1 METKKIEIEIPAGK
15 RAEWVNGVLTLIDE
29 TPKDNRPITERVNT
43 FEDAVKELGE
53 SHPLIAAYNGYKS
66 AIDPVVSEDADV
78 VAYLKLRIIA
88 AALNEGWKPQFTDD
102 EYRYYPWFVLYTEE
116 EYKELDEEEKS
127 RVVYRSFHHAHAYGG
142 VACSYA
148 YSDSSYTVTYIGSR
162 LAFKNSDLARYAGKQ
177 FLDIWADYVFKPKCV
192 ESDNE

>member
-15 RAEWVNGVLTLIDE
+15 RAEWVKGVLTLIDE

-66 AIDPVVSEDADV
+66 AIDPVVAEDADV

-116 EYKELDEEEKS
+116 EYNELDEEEKS
-127 RVVYRSFHHAHAYGG
+127 RVVFRSSSNAYARGG
-142 VACSYA
+142 VAVSSA
-148 YSDSSYTVTYIGSR
+148 YYDSSNTYSYIGSR

>member
-66 AIDPVVSEDADV
+66 AIDPVVAEDADV

-88 AALNEGWKPQFTDD
+88 AALNEGWKPQFTYD

-116 EYKELDEEEKS
+116 EYNELDEEEKS
-127 RVVYRSFHHAHAYGG
+127 RVVYRSNHSANSNGG
-142 VACSYA
+142 VA
-148 YSDSSYTVTYIGSR
+148 YSLAHHDSSYANTHIGSR

>member
-66 AIDPVVSEDADV
+66 AIDPVVAEDADV

-102 EYRYYPWFVLYTEE
+102 EHRYYPWFVLYTEE
-116 EYKELDEEEKS
+116 EYNELDEEEKS
-127 RVVYRSFHHAHAYGG
+127 RVVFRSNSYASADGG
-142 VACSYA
+142 VAFSFANY
-148 YSDSSYTVTYIGSR
+148 DSSYSHTNIGSR

>member
-15 RAEWVNGVLTLIDE
+15 RAEWVKGVLTLIDE

-66 AIDPVVSEDADV
+66 AIDPVVAEDADV

-116 EYKELDEEEKS
+116 EYNELDEEEKS
-127 RVVYRSFHHAHAYGG
+127 RVVYRSYSAANASGG
-142 VACSYA
+142 VAFSSAGYGS
-148 YSDSSYTVTYIGSR
+148 SDAGTAFGSR

>member
-66 AIDPVVSEDADV
+66 AIDPVVAEDADV

-116 EYKELDEEEKS
+116 EYNELDEEEKS
-127 RVVYRSFHHAHAYGG
+127 RVVYRSSHNANANGG
-142 VACSYA
+142 VAFSYA
-148 YSDSSYTVTYIGSR
+148 NIGSSNTSANIGSR

>member
-66 AIDPVVSEDADV
+66 AIDPVVAEDADV

-116 EYKELDEEEKS
+116 EYNELDEEEKS
-127 RVVYRSFHHAHAYGG
+127 RVVYRSSYDAHAGGG

-148 YSDSSYTVTYIGSR
+148 SYGSSGTHPVIGSR